1 MKSSHLLGVTILSVI
16 SLSGCQTSKNLLN
29 GFAGG
34 IFNVAELPEKSSTRV
49 QFVIN
54 DYSGMFIGSPDTKNT
69 KISGQTE
76 GVIATRFANPLFN
89 KQDRQK
95 ISSMDLGMP
104 KPKSI
109 EKEHYNVV
117 ERYINSNEQIQIK
130 YNMGSNNGSTQTN
143 CSVKGEFIP
152 RANTDYRITGSSNR
166 EKCYVL
172 LEQFTK
178 NKNGQTYLV
187 PIKFD

>member
-16 SLSGCQTSKNLLN
+16 SLSGCQTSKSLLN
-29 GFAGG
+29 GFVGG
-34 IFNVAELPEKSSTRV
+34 TVNVAELPDKSSTRV

-69 KISGQTE
+69 KVSGKTE
-76 GVIATRFANPLFN
+76 GVMATRFASPLFN
-89 KQDRQK
+89 KQDKQK

-104 KPKSI
+104 KPDLK
-109 EKEHYNVV
+109 KETYNVV
-117 ERYINSNEQIQIK
+117 ERYINPNEQIQIK
-130 YNMGSNNGSTQTN
+130 YTMGSNNGSTQTN
-143 CSVKGEFIP
+143 CRVKGKFIP
-152 RANTDYRITGSSNR
+152 RANTDYRITGSSSR